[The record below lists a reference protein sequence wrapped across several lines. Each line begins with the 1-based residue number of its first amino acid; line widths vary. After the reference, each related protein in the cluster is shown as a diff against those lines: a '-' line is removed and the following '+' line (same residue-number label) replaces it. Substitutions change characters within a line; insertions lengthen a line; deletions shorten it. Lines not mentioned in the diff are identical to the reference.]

1 MNKGLNRDYGLC
13 NILDHADLM
22 DILKNF
28 HEEDAMVLRLRN
40 ELIQKDTKW
49 FIFGDACMCYE
60 PLGFSKYQ
68 AHIYCVSRDNRG
80 RALVDF
86 AVRTG
91 RWMVDNTDCI
101 SILNFV
107 KKDRRD
113 IQFFMRMIGSK
124 KVGRIPGTE
133 DILYVSTG
141 DMGIKE
147 K

>member
-1 MNKGLNRDYGLC
+1 MEPC

-22 DILKNF
+22 DILTNF
-28 HEEDAMVLRLRN
+28 FTEDEVHLRIRN
-40 ELIQKDTKW
+40 ELMGIRPGLKWFIQKDS
-49 FIFGDACMCYE
+49 CLCYE

-68 AHIYCVSRDNRG
+68 AHIYCVSRDSRG
-80 RALVDF
+80 AALRDF
-86 AVRTG
+86 AIRSG

-107 KKDRRD
+107 KRDRKDIRL
-113 IQFFMRMIGSK
+113 FMAAIGSK
-124 KVGRIPGTE
+124 KVGIIPGTE

-147 K
+147 